1 MNTGGSWNGVHS
13 WASPTTETINGSA
26 EYHYKLSFDTNS
38 RIAYRTIDKTWY
50 DADTS
55 SQPTALSSDAFST
68 QSSALVN
75 PQYVWIGDTSATNT
89 DFYLSFDNPYYEAPA
104 YRTGTSQNVNFSGGT
119 WSSLSYSLLV
129 DDTPSSASSGI
140 TLSNGDK
147 AWDFDLVIPG
157 YGNVNIGEGEFIRFI
172 AGPTVG
178 TGVWSKGTD
187 YDAVRDTTD
196 TDKINF
202 INPSNNNLEGMLY
215 ESSAFVDGLVPY
227 GDIP

>member
-1 MNTGGSWNGVHS
+1 M
-13 WASPTTETINGSA
+13 E
-26 EYHYKLSFDTNS
+26 
-38 RIAYRTIDKTWY
+38 
-50 DADTS
+50 
-55 SQPTALSSDAFST
+55 Q
-68 QSSALVN
+68 
-75 PQYVWIGDTSATNT
+75 
-89 DFYLSFDNPYYEAPA
+89 
-104 YRTGTSQNVNFSGGT
+104 
-119 WSSLSYSLLV
+119 V

-157 YGNVNIGEGEFIRFI
+157 YGNVNVGDGEFIRFI
-172 AGPTVG
+172 VGSTVG

-202 INPSNNNLEGMLY
+202 TNTSGNLDGVLY
-215 ESSAFVDGLVPY
+215 ETDAFVSGLVPY